1 MNYQELLVDASKQ
14 LKSYKF
20 NSAKLDAEL
29 ILSKTLGL
37 SRETILLNLN
47 EKINDKVLE
56 NFNYYLKLRKQNKPI
71 AHILGFKDF
80 WKYKFKVDKNVLI
93 PRPET
98 ELIIEKIL
106 KILPLSSNKN
116 ILDIG
121 TGSGCIAISLM
132 KERPNCR
139 ITAIDKSKKAIKVA
153 KRNAEMHQVKKKINF
168 INIDV
173 DKYFFNKYDI
183 IVSNPPYIKNSELLN
198 LDKDVKFNEPKL
210 ALLGGVSG
218 LEICFKIINKSN
230 KLLKRNGK
238 LILEIGHRQGKEIK
252 KYLKLNGFNQIKI
265 YKDLSDKDRCI
276 VSSKNQ

>member
-29 ILSKTLGL
+29 ILSKALGL

-183 IVSNPPYIKNSELLN
+183 VVSNPPYIKNSELLN

-276 VSSKNQ
+276 ISSKNQ